1 MAVKSFETFEKK
13 AAIQSKKASTLP
25 ATGFAIAAENYKLLL
40 IGFVFIVVGFIL
52 MAGGGSDDPN
62 VFNADQLF
70 SFRRITLST
79 LLVLFGFCF
88 EIFAIMHRPKN
99 ISKDIQG

>member
-1 MAVKSFETFEKK
+1 MAVKTSENK
-13 AAIQSKKASTLP
+13 ATNRPTTAP
-25 ATGFAIAAENYKLLL
+25 DTGFAIAAGNYKLLL
-40 IGFVFIVVGFIL
+40 IGFAFIVLGFIL

-62 VFNADQLF
+62 VFNGDQLF

-88 EIFAIMHRPKN
+88 EIYAIMRRPKKIN
-99 ISKDIQG
+99 SEKTES